1 MRGDAVQTFPD
12 DRDPDLY
19 AAVLTASAAIG
30 LVRQRGGRM
39 VQDAEDVIEATS
51 DDPSPLHAERLGWYP
66 SETYAARIAS
76 GGRPL
81 RCGV

>member
-1 MRGDAVQTFPD
+1 
-12 DRDPDLY
+12 
-19 AAVLTASAAIG
+19 
-30 LVRQRGGRM
+30 M

-81 RCGV
+81 RWGV